1 MGEKIRTSKD
11 EIKAT
16 ANTEIQKM
24 VLREYIFDP
33 PPLLKF
39 FFSRNRRNEEK

>member
-33 PPLLKF
+33 PSPF
-39 FFSRNRRNEEK
+39 